1 MVAIP
6 FTAQNQFEGNTICA
20 YWHLHWCELMWD
32 ECHGNDGKCF
42 HKSDIFSLLNI
53 FFLWKEAECK
63 ASRKHD
69 HRNCFF
75 STSFWDLWCS
85 ILFRIPQKSK
95 EMRLVSLK
103 PYAHFLNN
111 WEEPCCDQD
120 DFTEVDP
127 GTSNY
132 NRCEITPYL
141 PLKLHWNSE
150 AVCGNNTKRCLSFC
164 LEIFFLLFGFH
175 GGRGAYHICSAD
187 KTASVLP

>member
-1 MVAIP
+1 
-6 FTAQNQFEGNTICA
+6 
-20 YWHLHWCELMWD
+20 MWD

-187 KTASVLP
+187 KTSSVLP

>member
-1 MVAIP
+1 MVAI
-6 FTAQNQFEGNTICA
+6 TSIHSSESVWGQYNLCTLTSA
-20 YWHLHWCELMWD
+20 LMWTNVRWVSW
-32 ECHGNDGKCF
+32 H
-42 HKSDIFSLLNI
+42 NI
-53 FFLWKEAECK
+53 FFLWKKAECK

-69 HRNCFF
+69 HRNSFF